1 MSEDVRPT
9 FFEQQVRAA
18 VQLSGWSYADL
29 SRGSGISASQ
39 LGRYMSGEK
48 GLSSEALGRLLDTI
62 GCTLST
68 PSKMRERKKTQGR
81 HPKPVKRVELT
92 EEQVEK
98 FQGLFWYYKK
108 PTTGGE
114 GGVRGTEKDPR
125 HHRLHVEP
133 ADEATAAQE
142 GQSRSPEEAGAARP
156 TDRQASREVAGIGA
170 VVREE
175 ADDLNG

>member
-29 SRGSGISASQ
+29 SRESGISASQ

-92 EEQVEK
+92 PEQVE
-98 FQGLFWYYKK
+98 QLRGLFKVEIPPEQMHQTSEIDHLRPK
-108 PTTGGE
+108 RESGDRETEFEFSPQPTDARRIT
-114 GGVRGTEKDPR
+114 
-125 HHRLHVEP
+125 RLQ
-133 ADEATAAQE
+133 EAT
-142 GQSRSPEEAGAARP
+142 S
-156 TDRQASREVAGIGA
+156 
-170 VVREE
+170 
-175 ADDLNG
+175 DD